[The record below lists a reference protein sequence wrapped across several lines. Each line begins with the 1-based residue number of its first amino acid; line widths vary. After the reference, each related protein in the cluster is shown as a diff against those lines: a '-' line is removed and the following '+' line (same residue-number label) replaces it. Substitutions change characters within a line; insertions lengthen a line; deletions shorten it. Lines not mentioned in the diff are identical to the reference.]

1 MTSTSAIL
9 NLSCFT
15 TILPLTHL
23 AKSTTRSGSL
33 VLEPGFSA
41 LSFSGKQKFQT
52 TCRFRGDRQLCAK
65 AGKVAVADWVKAQN
79 PLAAWQLWKGLGC
92 GRDANKPAKVDRGQ
106 WTQDLCQSCPAKRQK
121 MMYQTGQGTEKRQ
134 ERRGGRRR
142 GQALT
147 SSSFL
152 YLKLHLQKRQ
162 LCIGVLL
169 LIASS
174 SFSCHVSSWVASLG
188 LGQGRSCLS
197 FGSCSCSFSCHY
209 CLFLFISLLFV
220 VAHVKALLLCRV
232 IWCFCG
238 FLFVFCISFWLCP
251 DEFRARCFLC
261 LYMKWIR
268 NLMLLIFQS
277 LSLPEP
283 FIRVRILACNKRTCC

>member
-1 MTSTSAIL
+1 MQTSRRKWT
-9 NLSCFT
+9 
-15 TILPLTHL
+15 
-23 AKSTTRSGSL
+23 
-33 VLEPGFSA
+33 
-41 LSFSGKQKFQT
+41 
-52 TCRFRGDRQLCAK
+52 GDNGHR
-65 AGKVAVADWVKAQN
+65 
-79 PLAAWQLWKGLGC
+79 
-92 GRDANKPAKVDRGQ
+92 
-106 WTQDLCQSCPAKRQK
+106 TQDLCQSCPAKRQK

-134 ERRGGRRR
+134 EKQGGGGR

-197 FGSCSCSFSCHY
+197 FSSCSCSSSFSCY
-209 CLFLFISLLFV
+209 YWLFLFISLLFV
-220 VAHVKALLLCRV
+220 VAHVKALLLWRV

-251 DEFRARCFLC
+251 DEFRARCFL
-261 LYMKWIR
+261 YVFMGIG
-268 NLMLLIFQS
+268 
-277 LSLPEP
+277 
-283 FIRVRILACNKRTCC
+283 